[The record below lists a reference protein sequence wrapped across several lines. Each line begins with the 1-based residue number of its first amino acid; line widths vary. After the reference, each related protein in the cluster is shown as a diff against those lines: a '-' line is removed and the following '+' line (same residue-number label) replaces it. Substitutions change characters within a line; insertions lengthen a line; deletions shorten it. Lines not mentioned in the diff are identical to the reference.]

1 MRARRWGGIFTAVC
15 MVMHGRREPVDVCG
29 LDPSYEYPV
38 PSMTA
43 RIRARHPQTKS
54 HGARKLEHWLAQP
67 GCHTLPGADHDIH

>member
-1 MRARRWGGIFTAVC
+1 MLARRWGGIFTAVC

-29 LDPSYEYPV
+29 LDPSYEYHV

-54 HGARKLEHWLAQP
+54 HGAHYRLFSYGVRFPEYFMH
-67 GCHTLPGADHDIH
+67 